1 MSDVAVAYAELDE
14 ILSLMSSEYIDKIP
28 LKFRDFLSREKDTN
42 YIKKIDVNIP
52 LEEQNLQR
60 KTLVLLAV
68 LRLNYWC
75 ENEEEKRE
83 FLKELGD
90 NQKEQIEKYSTDR
103 IFDSDNNN
111 NNNKQIKNDSI
122 IVYQNKTFIEKV
134 LEKIK
139 KFFTKY
145 RKGI

>member
-1 MSDVAVAYAELDE
+1 MNGVAIAYAELDE
-14 ILSLMSSEYIDKIP
+14 ILSLMSSEYVDKIP

-42 YIKKIDVNIP
+42 YIKKIDVNKP

-75 ENEEEKRE
+75 ENEEEKQE
-83 FLKELGD
+83 FLKVLGD

-103 IFDSDNNN
+103 IFDSD

>member
-1 MSDVAVAYAELDE
+1 MNDVAVAYAELDE

-42 YIKKIDVNIP
+42 YIKKIDVNKP

-75 ENEEEKRE
+75 ENEKEKQE
-83 FLKELGD
+83 FLNELNNNEKEQLERFNTD
-90 NQKEQIEKYSTDR
+90 NLFSNNQKETKTEDSQLIEYKE
-103 IFDSDNNN
+103 
-111 NNNKQIKNDSI
+111 KNVIQKI
-122 IVYQNKTFIEKV
+122 I
-134 LEKIK
+134 EKIK
-139 KFFTKY
+139 NIFR
-145 RKGI
+145 RK

>member
-1 MSDVAVAYAELDE
+1 MNDVAIAYAELDE
-14 ILSLMSSEYIDKIP
+14 ILSLMSREYIDKIP

-42 YIKKIDVNIP
+42 YIKKIDVNKP

-75 ENEEEKRE
+75 ENEEEKQE

-111 NNNKQIKNDSI
+111 KQIKNDSI
-122 IVYQNKTFIEKV
+122 IVYQNKTFIEIV

>member
-1 MSDVAVAYAELDE
+1 MNGVAIAYAELDE
-14 ILSLMSSEYIDKIP
+14 ILSLMSSEYVDKIP

-42 YIKKIDVNIP
+42 YIKKIDVNKP

-75 ENEEEKRE
+75 ENEEEKQE
-83 FLKELGD
+83 FLKVLGD

-103 IFDSDNNN
+103 IFDSD
-111 NNNKQIKNDSI
+111 NNKQIKNDSI

>member
-1 MSDVAVAYAELDE
+1 MNDVAVAYAELDE

-42 YIKKIDVNIP
+42 YIKKIDVNKP

-83 FLKELGD
+83 FLNELND
-90 NQKEQIEKYSTDR
+90 NEKEQIERFNTDNL
-103 IFDSDNNN
+103 FSNNQKETKTEDSQLIEY
-111 NNNKQIKNDSI
+111 KEKNVIQKI
-122 IVYQNKTFIEKV
+122 I
-134 LEKIK
+134 EKIK
-139 KFFTKY
+139 NIFR
-145 RKGI
+145 RK

>member
-1 MSDVAVAYAELDE
+1 MNDVAIAYAELDE
-14 ILSLMSSEYIDKIP
+14 ILNLMSSEYVDKIP

-42 YIKKIDVNIP
+42 YIKKIDVNKP

-83 FLKELGD
+83 FLNELNSNEKEQLERFNTD
-90 NQKEQIEKYSTDR
+90 NLFSNNQKETKTEDSQLIEYKE
-103 IFDSDNNN
+103 
-111 NNNKQIKNDSI
+111 KNVIQKI
-122 IVYQNKTFIEKV
+122 I
-134 LEKIK
+134 EKIK
-139 KFFTKY
+139 NIFR
-145 RKGI
+145 RK

>member
-1 MSDVAVAYAELDE
+1 MNDVAVAYAELDE

-42 YIKKIDVNIP
+42 YIKKIDVNKP

-75 ENEEEKRE
+75 ENEKEKQE
-83 FLKELGD
+83 FLNELNNNEKEQLERFNTD
-90 NQKEQIEKYSTDR
+90 NLFSNNQKETKTEDSQLIEYKE
-103 IFDSDNNN
+103 
-111 NNNKQIKNDSI
+111 KNVI
-122 IVYQNKTFIEKV
+122 QKMI
-134 LEKIK
+134 EKIK
-139 KFFTKY
+139 NIFR
-145 RKGI
+145 RK

>member
-1 MSDVAVAYAELDE
+1 MNDVAIAYAELDE
-14 ILSLMSSEYIDKIP
+14 ILSLMSSVYVDKIP

-42 YIKKIDVNIP
+42 YIKKIDVNKP

-75 ENEEEKRE
+75 ENEEEKQE
-83 FLKELGD
+83 FLKVLGD

-103 IFDSDNNN
+103 IFDSDN

>member
-1 MSDVAVAYAELDE
+1 MNDVAIAYAELDE
-14 ILSLMSSEYIDKIP
+14 ILSLMSSVYVDKIP
-28 LKFRDFLSREKDTN
+28 LKFRNFLSREKDTN
-42 YIKKIDVNIP
+42 YIKKIDVNKP

-60 KTLVLLAV
+60 KTLVLLEV

-75 ENEEEKRE
+75 ENEEEKQE

-103 IFDSDNNN
+103 IFDSD

>member
-1 MSDVAVAYAELDE
+1 MNDVAIAYAELDE
-14 ILSLMSSEYIDKIP
+14 ILSLMSSEYVDKIP

-42 YIKKIDVNIP
+42 YIKKIDVNKP

-75 ENEEEKRE
+75 ENEEEKQE
-83 FLKELGD
+83 FLKELGY

-103 IFDSDNNN
+103 IFDSDNKNEP
-111 NNNKQIKNDSI
+111 IKNDSI
-122 IVYQNKTFIEKV
+122 IVYQNKNFIEKV

-139 KFFTKY
+139 KFFIKF
-145 RKGI
+145 RKRT